1 MKPSVTAAEDDGRM
15 RQRLGVE
22 REASCLT
29 EAGETAGV
37 AVMALCVYV
46 CVCGTRVDTE

>member
-37 AVMALCVYV
+37 AVMALCVCM
-46 CVCGTRVDTE
+46 CVWNKG